1 MRIKLVILSIIT
13 LLQIETFSQVNNN
26 LIVKSADS
34 IHFFIFVNDILQNNS
49 PYYNIKLTGFDQ
61 SSMKMKIYIPD
72 SSKQII
78 EKSIYFEETLRETSA
93 ELIPS
98 AEGFKF
104 RYTGEVPIGVNPV
117 DTNQLIIPYHDTPL
131 ILDSIYRIDSTYLN
145 DSILNPS
152 SQTLTYKGKTGC
164 NKPLD
169 NSDLLIESIENELF
183 SSKKL
188 ELAKK
193 GLTNHCYLVNDIKKI
208 ISLFEFD
215 DQKLEL
221 SMMSFLCTYDLE
233 NFSKL
238 KELLLLNSSLKT
250 FEKFLNE
257 NNQLDKN

>member
-1 MRIKLVILSIIT
+1 M
-13 LLQIETFSQVNNN
+13 
-26 LIVKSADS
+26 
-34 IHFFIFVNDILQNNS
+34 
-49 PYYNIKLTGFDQ
+49 
-61 SSMKMKIYIPD
+61 
-72 SSKQII
+72 
-78 EKSIYFEETLRETSA
+78 
-93 ELIPS
+93 
-98 AEGFKF
+98 
-104 RYTGEVPIGVNPV
+104 
-117 DTNQLIIPYHDTPL
+117 
-131 ILDSIYRIDSTYLN
+131 
-145 DSILNPS
+145 
-152 SQTLTYKGKTGC
+152 
-164 NKPLD
+164 D

-221 SMMSFLCTYDLE
+221 SIMSFLCTYDLE
-233 NFSKL
+233 NFSKI